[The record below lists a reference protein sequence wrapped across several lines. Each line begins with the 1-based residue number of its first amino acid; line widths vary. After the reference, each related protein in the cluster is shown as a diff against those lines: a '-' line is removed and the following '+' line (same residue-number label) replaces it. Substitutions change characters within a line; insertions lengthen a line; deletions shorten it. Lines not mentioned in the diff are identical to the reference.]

1 MASSRRLS
9 RGAASNLG
17 DVDSSDDDMTLG
29 ETTLTERGLG
39 SLGPRRRSSL
49 GGKGNRN
56 PVDQKEQSR
65 IADMY
70 KTVIKLAAENVS
82 KSNSLFLLSLSV
94 LCCVEN
100 HR

>member
-1 MASSRRLS
+1 MSSSRRLS
-9 RGAASNLG
+9 RGATSNLG
-17 DVDSSDDDMTLG
+17 DIDSSDDEMTLG
-29 ETTLTERGLG
+29 DTTTLTERGLG

-82 KSNSLFLLSLSV
+82 FLVTDCILSK
-94 LCCVEN
+94 
-100 HR
+100 

>member
-1 MASSRRLS
+1 MSSSRRLS

-29 ETTLTERGLG
+29 ETTSVAERGLG

-82 KSNSLFLLSLSV
+82 FHK
-94 LCCVEN
+94 
-100 HR
+100 